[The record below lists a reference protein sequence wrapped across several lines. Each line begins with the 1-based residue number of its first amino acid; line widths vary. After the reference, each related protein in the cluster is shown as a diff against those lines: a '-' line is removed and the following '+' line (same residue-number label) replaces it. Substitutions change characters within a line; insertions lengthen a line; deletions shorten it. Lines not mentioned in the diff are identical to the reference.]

1 MENPQANGTVDG
13 QTKDA
18 ELAEELQEGATSRRK
33 QIASSERTSNRAGRR
48 IGVVRYGEQMEELG
62 YSNGRLLS

>member
-33 QIASSERTSNRAGRR
+33 QIASSERTRNWADDEDCTVWRA
-48 IGVVRYGEQMEELG
+48 
-62 YSNGRLLS
+62 NGRARV

>member
-18 ELAEELQEGATSRRK
+18 ELAEELQEGAKPRRK
-33 QIASSERTSNRAGRR
+33 HIVSSGQGVGHKIRSVKHGER
-48 IGVVRYGEQMEELG
+48 M
-62 YSNGRLLS
+62 